1 MKKLL
6 FILMAACGLGLLGC
20 GNSQPKAVYDQQS
33 ERWVLQTD
41 TETLYGAG
49 TEYIMFVPAA
59 FDNIKLIDRD
69 GEEGYYLA
77 TRKGKTYMF
86 GEYGGILCDS
96 IPLVSEPVYR
106 YARGKNGS
114 FSGSLAGLP
123 ANPITVHTEK
133 GAFLVINKNEW
144 ICYGPYEDIVTGN
157 TGLMFKENG
166 KWGVR
171 KYGNWI
177 EKKQASYTDAKDYR
191 FEYQEII
198 LLPAKYEKVINYA
211 YTEGAYDEKRGFK
224 NESDVKWYAFDGTK
238 WHAFDVNGKPI
249 KVNQSELNTALK
261 LKPQIKLGK
270 PLLQRIGNDEAS
282 IVRVQRR
289 RF

>member
-1 MKKLL
+1 
-6 FILMAACGLGLLGC
+6 MAACGLGLLGC

-123 ANPITVHTEK
+123 AMSLPIGLNNGGLPLGMQIIGK
-133 GAFLVINKNEW
+133 AF
-144 ICYGPYEDIVTGN
+144 
-157 TGLMFKENG
+157 
-166 KWGVR
+166 
-171 KYGNWI
+171 
-177 EKKQASYTDAKDYR
+177 
-191 FEYQEII
+191 
-198 LLPAKYEKVINYA
+198 
-211 YTEGAYDEKRGFK
+211 
-224 NESDVKWYAFDGTK
+224 
-238 WHAFDVNGKPI
+238 
-249 KVNQSELNTALK
+249 
-261 LKPQIKLGK
+261 
-270 PLLQRIGNDEAS
+270 DEAS
-282 IVRVQRR
+282 IFKTASALEIDAKFERIK
-289 RF
+289 